1 MRRTIHALLAA
12 LAFLACAPI
21 AGCGAKT
28 GLEIPEY
35 HLDAG
40 LDARDTSVDAPV
52 LPDAPMC
59 MPGRFPLQP
68 DVAEV
73 MLVIDRSASM
83 RLTITGEEDF
93 PPSEWRWAIL
103 RDALAGSLGTLDSRV
118 LVGAKFYP
126 DPIFM
131 PAPDAETACRSSD
144 TIDVLPGMGTAPTI
158 LSIFDDPEPLG
169 GTPTALALASA
180 AGGFSMTAERRFLV
194 LATDGAPNC
203 NGDLPPAT
211 CVCTSP
217 VPACTED
224 RPGAF
229 ACLDDTRTLDVITR
243 LRSVEEIP
251 TYVIGIDGP
260 DFRDV
265 LDQMAIAGGRPRT
278 VPGERAFYSVRSPEQ
293 LRTALDEIT
302 GSISACGF
310 LTPALPPTD
319 ATFSIEI
326 DGALV
331 PESATNGWTWANRV
345 TGELELHGAA
355 CESVRLPGHRIE
367 AIIDTC
373 ER

>member
-1 MRRTIHALLAA
+1 MWRTIA
-12 LAFLACAPI
+12 LACVVI

-35 HLDAG
+35 RRDGG
-40 LDARDTSVDAPV
+40 LDAPRDTSIDSPIF
-52 LPDAPMC
+52 PDSPIC
-59 MPGRFPLQP
+59 MPGRFPLRP

-83 RLTITGEEDF
+83 RLTIAGEEDF

-103 RDALAGSLGTLDSRV
+103 REALADSLAGLDSRV

-131 PAPDAETACRSSD
+131 PAPDAETACRSSE
-144 TIDVLPGMGTAPTI
+144 TIDVFPGMGTAPSI
-158 LSIFDDPEPLG
+158 ISIFDSPEPLG
-169 GTPTALALASA
+169 GTPTALALAA
-180 AGGFSMTAERRFLV
+180 AARGFSATAERRFLV

-203 NGDLPPAT
+203 NGDLPQRT
-211 CVCTSP
+211 CICTSP
-217 VPACTED
+217 ADACLVD

-243 LRSVEEIP
+243 LATVEGIP

-265 LDQMAIAGGRPRT
+265 LDRMAIAGGRPRT
-278 VPGERAFYSVRSPEQ
+278 IPGERSFYSVRSPDH
-293 LRTALDEIT
+293 LRMALEEIT

-319 ATFSIEI
+319 AAFSIEI
-326 DGALV
+326 DGTTII
-331 PESATNGWTWANRV
+331 ESAINGWTWANRA
-345 TGELELHGAA
+345 TGELELHGMA
-355 CESVRLPGHRIE
+355 CEAVRTPGHSIE
-367 AIIDTC
+367 AIIDEC
-373 ER
+373 DR

>member
-1 MRRTIHALLAA
+1 MWRTLAI
-12 LAFLACAPI
+12 ACVFV

-35 HLDAG
+35 RLDAG
-40 LDARDTSVDAPV
+40 RDARDTSVDSPTF
-52 LPDAPMC
+52 PDSPMC
-59 MPGRFPLQP
+59 MPGRFPLRP

-83 RLTITGEEDF
+83 RLNIAGEADL
-93 PPSEWRWAIL
+93 PPSQWRWAIL
-103 RDALAGSLGTLDSRV
+103 RDALSASLAGLDSRV

-144 TIDVLPGMGTAPTI
+144 TIDVFPAMGTAPAI
-158 LSIFDDPEPLG
+158 LGIFDSPEPLG
-169 GTPTALALASA
+169 GTPTAVALASA
-180 AGGFSMTAERRFLV
+180 ARGFSTTAERRFLV

-203 NGDLPPAT
+203 NPDTGVPQDR

-217 VPACTED
+217 RDACLAD

-229 ACLDDTRTLDVITR
+229 ACLDDRRTLDVITG
-243 LRSVEEIP
+243 LRATEDIP

-265 LDQMAIAGGRPRT
+265 LDQMAVAGGRPRMI
-278 VPGERAFYSVRSPEQ
+278 PGERSFYSVRSPDQ
-293 LRTALDEIT
+293 LRMALEEIT

-326 DGALV
+326 DGSV
-331 PESATNGWTWANRV
+331 VVEDPVDGWTWANRV

-355 CESVRLPGHRIE
+355 CDAVRAPGHRIE
-367 AIIDTC
+367 AIIDEC
-373 ER
+373 GP

>member
-1 MRRTIHALLAA
+1 MWRMNLPSAA
-12 LAFLACAPI
+12 LACAVI

-35 HLDAG
+35 HRDASP
-40 LDARDTSVDAPV
+40 ARDTGVDAPIF
-52 LPDAPMC
+52 PDAAIC
-59 MPGRFPLQP
+59 MPGRFPLRP

-83 RLTITGEEDF
+83 RLTIAGEEDF

-103 RDALAGSLGTLDSRV
+103 RDALAASLGSLDSRV

-131 PAPDAETACRSSD
+131 PAPDAETACRSSPG
-144 TIDVLPGMGTAPTI
+144 IDVFPGMDTAPTI
-158 LSIFDDPEPLG
+158 LSIFDSPEPLG
-169 GTPTALALASA
+169 GTPTAVALESA
-180 AGGFSMTAERRFLV
+180 AAGFSTMAERRFLV

-203 NGDLPPAT
+203 NGELPPAT
-211 CVCTSP
+211 CTCTSP
-217 VPACTED
+217 GDACLAE

-229 ACLDDTRTLDVITR
+229 ACLDEDRTISVITG
-243 LRSVEEIP
+243 LRTRDDIP
-251 TYVIGIDGP
+251 TYVIGIEGP
-260 DFRDV
+260 DFVDV
-265 LDQMAIAGGRPRT
+265 LDHMAIAGGRPRT
-278 VPGERAFYSVRSPEQ
+278 IPGERSFYSVRSPDQ
-293 LRTALDEIT
+293 LRMALEEIT

-326 DGALV
+326 DGAPV
-331 PESATNGWTWANRV
+331 VEDAINGWTWANRA
-345 TGELELHGAA
+345 TGELELHGSA

-367 AIIDTC
+367 AIIDEC
-373 ER
+373 DR

>member
-1 MRRTIHALLAA
+1 LS
-12 LAFLACAPI
+12 CVVI

-35 HLDAG
+35 RLDAG
-40 LDARDTSVDAPV
+40 RDARDTSVDSPM

-83 RLTITGEEDF
+83 RLTITGAEDF

-103 RDALAGSLGTLDSRV
+103 REALADSLAGLDSRV

-144 TIDVLPGMGTAPTI
+144 TIDVRPRMGTASEI
-158 LSIFDDPEPLG
+158 ISIFDSPEPLG
-169 GTPTALALASA
+169 GTPTAVALAA
-180 AGGFSMTAERRFLV
+180 AARGFSATAERRFLV

-203 NGDLPPAT
+203 NGDLPGAS

-217 VPACTED
+217 DPACTEP
-224 RPGAF
+224 RPGPF
-229 ACLDDTRTLDVITR
+229 ACLDDTRTLDVITG
-243 LRSVEEIP
+243 LRTGEGIP

-265 LDQMAIAGGRPRT
+265 LDRMAIAGGRPRT
-278 VPGERAFYSVRSPEQ
+278 IPGEPSFYSVRSPDH
-293 LRTALDEIT
+293 LRMALEEIT

-319 ATFSIEI
+319 AAFSIEI
-326 DGALV
+326 DGRRV
-331 PESATNGWTWANRV
+331 EESPINGWTWANRA
-345 TGELELHGAA
+345 TGELELHGDA
-355 CESVRLPGHRIE
+355 CEAVRMPGHVVE
-367 AIIDTC
+367 AIIDEC
-373 ER
+373 DR